1 MKTNNFTNEEL
12 GMLVAAVSPKLNVRV
27 NRAGNLTVENPKGY
41 GTSPWVYPVTAYYWT
56 LYKTSNGYVWRCL
69 NSSSGYCYP
78 LNMVKRN
85 EGREIPYSYTYPNG
99 ETVTTTYKTW
109 CYEDHSMFKTME
121 AAVNYF
127 VMYLKKYR
135 HINF

>member
-1 MKTNNFTNEEL
+1 MKKNNFSNEEL
-12 GMLVAAVSPKLNVRV
+12 NMLVAAVSPKLSVRV

-41 GTSPWVYPVTAYYWT
+41 GTTPWVYPVTAYYWT

-85 EGREIPYSYTYPNG
+85 EGREVHCSYTSPNG
-99 ETVTTTYKTW
+99 ETLNTTYTTW
-109 CYEDHSMFKTME
+109 CYEDHSTFKTME
-121 AAVNYF
+121 EAVNYF
-127 VMYLKKYR
+127 VMYVTKYR
-135 HINF
+135 HINL